1 MHFYTPHCL
10 ECLLCFLFLV
20 SFLAFILRKCRTVRF
35 QSSLHG
41 LRQTLFVCSVS
52 IYILLDYFFFCLAAL
67 PALTISSSS
76 FTGITST
83 WLWNRDHLILTSHIL
98 ILLFLNFYWLFLTYI
113 LQHRSATVL
122 ARFSE
127 SMGSR
132 GFTGADHE
140 AVHRSSIQMDRR
152 LPAFPK
158 ALLHRCWFHILWSW
172 EFLCCNTKTTLRYI
186 SGAYIFLKE
195 FFI

>member
-1 MHFYTPHCL
+1 MSTLLLVPCL
-10 ECLLCFLFLV
+10 ILGIYLEKTQNCEISELTSRFKANLICMLCVHLYSSGLL
-20 SFLAFILRKCRTVRF
+20 
-35 QSSLHG
+35 
-41 LRQTLFVCSVS
+41 
-52 IYILLDYFFFCLAAL
+52 FFCLAAL

-76 FTGITST
+76 FTGIPST

-172 EFLCCNTKTTLRYI
+172 EFLCSNTNTTLRYI

-195 FFI
+195 FFSI